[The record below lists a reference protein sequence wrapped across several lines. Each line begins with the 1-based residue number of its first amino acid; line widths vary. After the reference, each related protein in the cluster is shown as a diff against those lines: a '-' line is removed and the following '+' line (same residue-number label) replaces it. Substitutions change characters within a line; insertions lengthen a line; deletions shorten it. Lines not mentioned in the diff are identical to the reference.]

1 MAAGRAALGSAHGEQ
16 PEMTQ
21 YRAWRIA
28 AFAVTLLVLVT
39 VVAGVIAAAAALP
52 Y

>member
-1 MAAGRAALGSAHGEQ
+1 LGSAHSEQ

-28 AFAVTLLVLVT
+28 AFAVTLLVLVA
-39 VVAGVIAAAAALP
+39 VVAGVVAAAAALT